1 MEYIINEMPRAV
13 RRRLRRITQKHAD
26 GNYRRRAN
34 ALLLLHAGHNVTQT
48 AEMIQATRRSVREWR
63 NRYEQYGEAGL
74 APHPRGRPSETVT
87 EELCNTL
94 IERRAGI
101 TEYLRLSEK
110 PMDL

>member
-1 MEYIINEMPRAV
+1 M
-13 RRRLRRITQKHAD
+13 
-26 GNYRRRAN
+26 
-34 ALLLLHAGHNVTQT
+34 TQT